1 MIYSTLGKGM
11 NFSNLSVEGYSA
23 FILALFFSIVSVAS
37 FIYFMKH
44 KETTNT
50 VLTVLITLVFPM
62 LTVFFWSYMMFNLY
76 EYEIALALGI
86 SFGIALGYGLVA
98 LCIALIANAVAK
110 AKANKK
116 EEPQE
121 EATLVAPETMET
133 EAEPVEMEQKLLNA
147 PETEEVAEEEQ
158 PVEETTEEQPEE
170 KVEEEVTPETVVE
183 ENIEAEQ
190 TVEAES
196 TEPEVVEQGVVF
208 SNGPRKT
215 FAEQLEALSDEIK
228 GYYNEILE
236 YAMSKPDAKCSN
248 AKYHTTVKIFAMKLL
263 DAKFAKEVLVCN
275 FMAGSSELKNY
286 SKKEKVVKIKEK
298 PVIIEIDSAESV
310 TVAKNMIDI
319 VYKNIEDAKEERVE
333 EKKAKRRKPKKVEEN
348 AEESAPAT
356 EETQPVEENE
366 TPATTE
372 ESSTENE

>member
-86 SFGIALGYGLVA
+86 SFGIGLGYGLIA

-110 AKANKK
+110 AKANK
-116 EEPQE
+116 EEEKPQE
-121 EATLVAPETMET
+121 EVTLVAPETMET

-158 PVEETTEEQPEE
+158 PAEETTEEPQEE
-170 KVEEEVTPETVVE
+170 NVEEEVAPETVVE
-183 ENIEAEQ
+183 ENIESEQ

-348 AEESAPAT
+348 
-356 EETQPVEENE
+356 ET
-366 TPATTE
+366 ASTE

>member
-23 FILALFFSIVSVAS
+23 FILALFFSIVSIAS
-37 FIYFMKH
+37 FIYFLKH
-44 KETTNT
+44 KDTTNT

-76 EYEIALALGI
+76 DFQISLALGI
-86 SFGIALGYGLVA
+86 SFGIALGYGVIA
-98 LCIALIANAVAK
+98 LCIALIVNAVAK
-110 AKANKK
+110 SKANKK
-116 EEPQE
+116 VEEPAE
-121 EATLVAPETMET
+121 EATLVEPETVEAT
-133 EAEPVEMEQKLLNA
+133 EEAPVETEQKLLNA
-147 PETEEVAEEEQ
+147 PETEEAPAEEPVEEVAEE
-158 PVEETTEEQPEE
+158 T
-170 KVEEEVTPETVVE
+170 TPETVVE
-183 ENIEAEQ
+183 ENIEPEQ
-190 TVEAES
+190 TIEAEN
-196 TEPEVVEQGVVF
+196 TEAEVVEQGVVF
-208 SNGPRKT
+208 SNNPRKT

-228 GYYNEILE
+228 GYYNEVLE

-263 DAKFAKEVLVCN
+263 DAKFAKEALVCN

-333 EKKAKRRKPKKVEEN
+333 EKKAKRRKPKKVEE
-348 AEESAPAT
+348 PATPET
-356 EETQPVEENE
+356 EET
-366 TPATTE
+366 T
-372 ESSTENE
+372 ESSEGTENE

>member
-23 FILALFFSIVSVAS
+23 FILALFFSIISVAS

-50 VLTVLITLVFPM
+50 VLAVLITLVFPM

-170 KVEEEVTPETVVE
+170 NIEEEVTPETVVE
-183 ENIEAEQ
+183 ENIESEQ

-348 AEESAPAT
+348 
-356 EETQPVEENE
+356 ET
-366 TPATTE
+366 ASTE